1 MRGLI
6 CSAGSAASLAPSLHM
21 TNIEKFQILVLPP
34 LKQRLVCHQKD
45 ESGRARAGRR
55 PPLSLSFSILLRPSL
70 LLYISTTKPIR
81 LVCSLSCLPSRISL
95 SGARIRAGGRGGGG
109 HSLDIEKSPRQRAEG
124 GLCSM
129 LLGAHLQSCALHL
142 VHSFVPPLCLYHPH
156 QALASNSSS

>member
-124 GLCSM
+124 GGSLFNVVGRTFAILCP
-129 LLGAHLQSCALHL
+129 ASCP
-142 VHSFVPPLCLYHPH
+142 FVCT
-156 QALASNSSS
+156 ASLPVSSASSPCF